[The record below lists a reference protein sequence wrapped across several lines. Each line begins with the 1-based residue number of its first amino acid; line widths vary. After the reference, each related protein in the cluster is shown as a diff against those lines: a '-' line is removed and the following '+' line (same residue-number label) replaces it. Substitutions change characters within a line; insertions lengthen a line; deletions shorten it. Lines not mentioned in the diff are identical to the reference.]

1 MLLELVG
8 YKNLSRLL
16 FSLLFT
22 MSTYVCKE
30 SHEIVLI
37 ALYSGKI
44 YLWNNRRNLAD
55 GYNLSRLHYSM
66 VTFITLLCHSQID
79 KIELN

>member
-1 MLLELVG
+1 MRFALLFVG

-22 MSTYVCKE
+22 MFMYVCKE
-30 SHEIVLI
+30 SHEIDLI

-44 YLWNNRRNLAD
+44 YLWNNGRNLAD

-66 VTFITLLCHSQID
+66 VMFIT
-79 KIELN
+79 